1 MSKNCSFFNMTKKQ
15 KNPNKPKAMTAR
27 EKSMARQLANEH
39 GRMPK
44 LKEMKR
50 RPKQEEDYD

>member
-1 MSKNCSFFNMTKKQ
+1 MSLNCSIISMVKKT

-44 LKEMKR
+44 LKEIKR
-50 RPKQEEDYD
+50 RPKQEENYD

>member
-1 MSKNCSFFNMTKKQ
+1 MSINCSLFIMTKKQ

-44 LKEMKR
+44 LKEIKR
-50 RPKQEEDYD
+50 RPKPEETYD

>member
-1 MSKNCSFFNMTKKQ
+1 MSINCSIISMAKKI

-44 LKEMKR
+44 LKELKR
-50 RPKQEEDYD
+50 RPKHEEDND